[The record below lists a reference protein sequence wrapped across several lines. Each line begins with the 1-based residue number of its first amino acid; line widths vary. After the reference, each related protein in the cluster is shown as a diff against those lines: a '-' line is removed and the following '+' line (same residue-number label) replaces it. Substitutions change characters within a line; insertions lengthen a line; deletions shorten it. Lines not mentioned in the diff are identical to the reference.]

1 MEGAAIPEVESLDLP
16 DTVLG
21 QSIAADSTDQTL
33 LGWNVLI
40 RGFWAKNWRLAQ
52 EERFRLYR
60 SCKRQDTGEQWS
72 GRAQM
77 WFIAL
82 FELPWGLINEDE
94 HGVDSKHNG

>member
-1 MEGAAIPEVESLDLP
+1 M
-16 DTVLG
+16 LG
-21 QSIAADSTDQTL
+21 RLIAAAYTDQTL
-33 LGWNVLI
+33 LGWNVLF
-40 RGFWAKNWRLAQ
+40 RDFWAKNWRLAQ
-52 EERFRLYR
+52 EEQFRLYR
-60 SCKRQDTGEQWS
+60 SHERQDTSDWWS